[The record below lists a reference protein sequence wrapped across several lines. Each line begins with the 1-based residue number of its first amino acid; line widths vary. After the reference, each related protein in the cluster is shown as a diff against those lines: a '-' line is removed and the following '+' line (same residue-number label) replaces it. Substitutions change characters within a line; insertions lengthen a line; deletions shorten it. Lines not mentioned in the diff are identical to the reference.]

1 MRIHF
6 VAIGGA
12 IMHNLAICLHKKGLT
27 ISGSDDIIFDPAK
40 SNLEKHGLLPDKI
53 GFFEE
58 NIGTHLDA
66 IILGMH
72 AKTDNPELNKALEL
86 GIPVYSFPEFIFQQS
101 KEKTRVVVAGSHG
114 KTSTTAMIMHVLKA
128 QNLDFDYLVGANLD
142 GFEDNVKISDAPLII
157 LEGDEY
163 LSSPIEMK
171 SKFHFYHP
179 HITMITGIAWDH
191 VNVFPTWESYT
202 GTFKEYIENIT
213 PEGELIYF
221 KGDETLTELAAFAPC
236 KTNGYHTPSYE
247 IRNGITYLIHEGGE
261 TPLEIFGEHNLQN
274 LEGARMVCNALGID
288 NNDFYQAIASFKGA
302 ARRLEKIKTPQ
313 GISAFKDFAH
323 SPSKLEATIKAVK
336 QQFADKK
343 LIACMELHTYS
354 STDPKFLSE
363 FKNSMLPADIAIIYM
378 SDKAFEIKNK
388 LKIED
393 NVIHRHFNQDSI
405 IVIRTPEALE
415 AELKKHPA
423 NEFVFLMM
431 TSGNFDGFDMQGFF
445 AG

>member
-12 IMHNLAICLHKKGLT
+12 IMHNLAICLYKKGMK

-40 SNLEKHGLLPDKI
+40 SNLEKYGLLPDRI

-58 NIGTHLDA
+58 NITGDIDA

-72 AKTDNPELNKALEL
+72 AKTDNVELKEAQEMGLK
-86 GIPVYSFPEFIFQQS
+86 IYSFPEFIYQQS
-101 KEKTRVVVAGSHG
+101 KSKTRVVVAGSHG
-114 KTSTTAMIMHVLKA
+114 KTSSTAMIMHVLKL

-142 GFEDNVKISDAPLII
+142 GFEDNVKISDAPVII

-202 GTFKEYIENIT
+202 STFREYIESVE
-213 PEGELIYF
+213 PGGKVIYF
-221 KGDETLTELAAFAPC
+221 GGDETLADLSQYARCATAS
-236 KTNGYHTPSYE
+236 YHTPAYKIE
-247 IRNGITYLIHEGGE
+247 NGTTYLLHQNGA
-261 TPLEIFGEHNLQN
+261 TALQIFGEHNLQN

-288 NNDFYQAIASFKGA
+288 NDTFYRAISTFKGA
-302 ARRLEKIKTPQ
+302 ARRLEKID
-313 GISAFKDFAH
+313 SAKGAFAYKDFAH

-336 QQFADKK
+336 QQFPEKK
-343 LIACMELHTYS
+343 LLACMELHTYS

-363 FKNSMLPADIAIIYM
+363 FKNSMLPADTAIIYM

-388 LKIED
+388 QKIED
-393 NVIHRHFNQDSI
+393 EVIHKNFNQHDI
-405 IVIRTPEALE
+405 QVIRTPEKLKTALE
-415 AELKKHPA
+415 KHR
-423 NEFVFLMM
+423 FSDTVFLMM
-431 TSGNFDGFDMQGFF
+431 TSGNFDGFDLSGFF
-445 AG
+445 N

>member
-12 IMHNLAICLHKKGLT
+12 IMHNLAICLHKKGLR

-40 SNLEKHGLLPDKI
+40 SNLEKYELLPDKI

-72 AKTDNPELNKALEL
+72 AKTDNPELKKALEL
-86 GIPVYSFPEFIFQQS
+86 GIPVYSFPEFIYQQS

-114 KTSTTAMIMHVLKA
+114 KTSTTAMIMHVLKF
-128 QNLDFDYLVGANLD
+128 QNMDFDYLVGANLD
-142 GFEDNVKISDAPLII
+142 GFEDNVKLSDAPLII

-179 HITMITGIAWDH
+179 QITMITGIAWDH
-191 VNVFPTWESYT
+191 VNVFPTWELYT

-213 PEGELIYF
+213 PKGELIYF
-221 KGDETLTELAAFAPC
+221 KGDETLTELSGFAQC
-236 KTNGYHTPSYE
+236 KTNGYHTPAYE
-247 IRNGITYLIHEGGE
+247 IRNGITYLLHEKGE
-261 TPLEIFGEHNLQN
+261 TALEIFGEHNLQN

-288 NNDFYQAIASFKGA
+288 NQNFYKAIASFKGA

-388 LKIED
+388 QKIED

-445 AG
+445 AS